1 MWLTVRRRCHS
12 VGAERGEARGWES
25 YREAECRV
33 RLRLGFE
40 QTLTLA
46 LILSLTLTLRP
57 S

>member
-12 VGAERGEARGWES
+12 LGEERGEARGWES

-33 RLRLGFE
+33 RLRLGFG

-46 LILSLTLTLRP
+46 EILSLTLTLRP